1 MRQFLLG
8 LIVAALAWWG
18 YGKWTQNEVQANQGQ
33 RRVEAPEG
41 DPRVGEGPAGE
52 GADVPGGGTG
62 GASIDSILGATG
74 DLPPDR
80 ELATQPMPNDLAEL
94 IERVKK
100 GERAAIGTAWLAVAS
115 GRLGTEHD
123 RIVKLLQPRSDA
135 FADQLAMLGNH
146 NGFLRSAEG
155 RAAAKKA
162 TAAAMALPD
171 EQAIDAGTDLI
182 YLMTCGRIERAD
194 VEWRKVVDDARAQ
207 HRIRVDRW
215 LCNPTNVAGA
225 RPYTVKPGN
234 SLDRIA
240 RHFRKQ
246 GLKVESGTIAVLN
259 RITNPNALRVGQVL
273 KVPVAPITA
282 LLEKDSYALM
292 VFVGDQLLRLYW
304 VGHGAND
311 HTPVTEFE
319 VIAKQSKPDWTSPDG
334 NTYPYGHKKN
344 VLGEYFIKFGH
355 AQYSGFGAH
364 GTTEPDSICTQA
376 SMGCIRM
383 FDQDIHELF
392 HLLPRGAKVVVRDT
406 PAR

>member
-18 YGKWTQNEVQANQGQ
+18 YGKWTSNEVQAKHETD
-33 RRVEAPEG
+33 RVEAPDG
-41 DPRVGEGPAGE
+41 D
-52 GADVPGGGTG
+52 GADVPGGGTAT
-62 GASIDSILGATG
+62 ASIDDMLAAGG
-74 DLPPDR
+74 GDDLPPNR
-80 ELATQPMPNDLAEL
+80 AEETEPMPSDVAEL
-94 IERVKK
+94 IERVKR
-100 GERAAIGTAWLAVAS
+100 GDRAAIGTAWLAVATR
-115 GRLGTEHD
+115 RLGANHD
-123 RIVKLLQPRSDA
+123 RIVKLLQPRSET
-135 FADQLAMLGNH
+135 FEDQLAMLGNH
-146 NGFLRSAEG
+146 NGFLRSPEG
-155 RAAAKKA
+155 RAAAEKA

-171 EQAIDAGTDLI
+171 AEAIDAGTDLI
-182 YLMTCGRIERAD
+182 YLMTCGRIERTD
-194 VEWRKVVDDARAQ
+194 QKWREVVDKARAQ

-225 RPYTVKPGN
+225 RSYTVKPGN

-240 RHFRKQ
+240 RKYRQ
-246 GLKVESGTIAVLN
+246 EGLKVEAGTIAVLN

-273 KVPVAPITA
+273 KIPVAPITA

-319 VIAKQSKPDWTSPDG
+319 VIAKQSRPDWTAPDG
-334 NTYPYGHKKN
+334 NIYPYGHKKN

-355 AQYSGFGAH
+355 PSYSGFGAH
-364 GTTEPDSICTQA
+364 GTTEPQTICTQA

-383 FDQDIHELF
+383 FDKDIHELF

-406 PAR
+406 AAR